1 MSFLELLG
9 IPESDLLLL
18 SPISVFRG
26 KNTSTFLPYVVFY
39 HFSCYALKGYHWMAA
54 ECARTKSHE
63 LFSWC
68 CHTNNLDNRCSAC
81 CSPVSTWYASPG
93 VQQCR
98 TVGSGHVR
106 LFYFALLIVCFE
118 QHRVALLAHPS
129 LSLHA
134 ALLPVIQLPVDRFD
148 FMTANLLPP
157 YYSQIYFR
165 FWRTILQQ
173 SFDSLSPRSTNKWW

>member
-1 MSFLELLG
+1 MSFFELLG

-39 HFSCYALKGYHWMAA
+39 YA
-54 ECARTKSHE
+54 ECARTKSYE

-68 CHTNNLDNRCSAC
+68 CHTNNLDNQLSAC
-81 CSPVSTWYASPG
+81 CSPVSTWCASPG

-106 LFYFALLIVCFE
+106 LFYFVLLIVCFE
-118 QHRVALLAHPS
+118 QLCVALLAHPS

-134 ALLPVIQLPVDRFD
+134 ALLPVFQPPVDKFD
-148 FMTANLLPP
+148 FMTTNLLLL
-157 YYSQIYFR
+157 YYSQVCFR

-173 SFDSLSPRSTNKWW
+173 TFDSLYQRSTNKWW